1 MDAFS
6 TSLSFFF
13 FIDICPEQ
21 SHDLWLQIGGLVS
34 IEIYNSLTQKTRGHV
49 QRFLT
54 WSEGNKSVTLVQLI
68 TVLTKLLGWQDFI
81 PSKNKC
87 PLLELNAII
96 IDQRHCHKQPRINFL
111 TGSAVLTTSE
121 NNEPIIILRLKATP
135 IITQWFAPDWIY
147 LGFPTWIWRM
157 CFSWYQ
163 KINVDLMSVGGGMK
177 CGHRDLGLTWS
188 CRCSVGNNNSFV
200 FHFSVAAFLFLHI
213 LPF

>member
-1 MDAFS
+1 MVTAY
-6 TSLSFFF
+6 
-13 FIDICPEQ
+13 IVIRPEQ
-21 SHDLWLQIGGLVS
+21 CHDLWLQIGGLVS

-87 PLLELNAII
+87 PMLELNAII

-135 IITQWFAPDWIY
+135 IITQEHLF
-147 LGFPTWIWRM
+147 RM
-157 CFSWYQ
+157 L
-163 KINVDLMSVGGGMK
+163 VDLPRTG
-177 CGHRDLGLTWS
+177 
-188 CRCSVGNNNSFV
+188 F
-200 FHFSVAAFLFLHI
+200 I
-213 LPF
+213 